1 MSKQE
6 GRLSLTIGIEILAQD
21 WRSALM
27 TAPNEN
33 DLVDQEETADE
44 ASPRTKW
51 LCDIALKRLEATQ
64 KDFDTLNSR
73 SGVVIGF
80 AGLFNSLLLPSWA
93 RLDQNWKV
101 PTGLGW
107 IATAGF
113 MLFFAFSAYGVREID
128 NIPLLKAT
136 RVRYY
141 ALTDEDA
148 RDQFT
153 SDCIQAADRNERRNN
168 LKAYDLKIAIYALA
182 VQIILSIIVIILGGL
197 ATTP

>member
-1 MSKQE
+1 M
-6 GRLSLTIGIEILAQD
+6 IEIETPVQD
-21 WRSALM
+21 WRFATPTM
-27 TAPNEN
+27 TSPHECYPAA
-33 DLVDQEETADE
+33 DAEETADE

-51 LCDIALKRLEATQ
+51 LCETALKRLEATQ
-64 KDFDTLNSR
+64 RDFDTLNSR

-107 IATAGF
+107 IATAGL
-113 MLFFAFSAYGVREID
+113 MLFFAFSAYKVTKIENMPLRRNTREE
-128 NIPLLKAT
+128 
-136 RVRYY
+136 YY
-141 ALTDEDA
+141 ALTDEQA

-153 SDCIQAADRNERRNN
+153 SDCIVAADRNEMTNK

-197 ATTP
+197 AKTS